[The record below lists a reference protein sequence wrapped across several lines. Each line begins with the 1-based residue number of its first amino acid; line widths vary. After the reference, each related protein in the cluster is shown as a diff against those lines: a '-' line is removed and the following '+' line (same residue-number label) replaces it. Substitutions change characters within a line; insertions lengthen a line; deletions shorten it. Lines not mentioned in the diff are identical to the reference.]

1 MKESSNKDLGSPVA
15 ASALPESSEMKTMPP
30 PALDIQASKE
40 GGETQLARGG
50 RNVAAEIANSMAR
63 EMVNNANSSVC
74 ATIKS
79 KWESWWPNDKLD
91 ALKMWADMVGY
102 GKPWDH
108 KKFLLDSYGEWHQ
121 DPENNVQWYF
131 DIWSNIHYGYVGRAC
146 GFGVG
151 TLLNGAGLA
160 QLMGS
165 SVPGGLKGWLERAS
179 KHGIVPALDDSSDQY
194 ACTIGTVLWGQNF
207 DGNTL
212 RHLMRGGRNNL
223 THRST
228 RNA

>member
-1 MKESSNKDLGSPVA
+1 MKESLNRDVGPSVA
-15 ASALPESSEMKTMPP
+15 ARPMSASPEMKSMAA
-30 PALDIQASKE
+30 PALDLQATKQ
-40 GGETQLARGG
+40 GGETQVASGG
-50 RNVAAEIANSMAR
+50 RNVAAEIANAMAS
-63 EMVNNANSSVC
+63 EMVNNANSSTC

-91 ALKMWADMVGY
+91 ALRMWADMVGY

-108 KKFLLDSYGEWHQ
+108 KKFLRDNYGEWHQ
-121 DPENNVQWYF
+121 DPEHNAQWYF

-146 GFGVG
+146 GFGVD
-151 TLLNGAGLA
+151 TLLQGAGLA

-165 SVPGGLKGWLERAS
+165 SVPGGFMGWLERAS
-179 KHGIVPALDDSSDQY
+179 THGIVPALDDSSDQY

-207 DGNTL
+207 DGATL

-223 THRST
+223 THRSI